1 MTEKNASCLVVLIAL
16 RFSPEYGQAALQAA
30 QRRGEAVVLGLVVDP
45 QLSENVAGLLA
56 DTGFLGEKVMHD
68 LRDTM
73 VAEYR
78 EQGQHYVE
86 ELEAEAKGLG
96 LAVETRSVEGP
107 FLDTVLRLAEETR
120 VRRISVAQIKARH
133 LSRVFFGSEIDRLQ
147 KRALV
152 PVEVYRLSGN
162 VLAPADG

>member
-1 MTEKNASCLVVLIAL
+1 MTEENGRCLVVLTAL
-16 RFSPEYGQAALQAA
+16 RFSPEYGQAALRAA
-30 QRRGEAVVLGLVVDP
+30 KERGEAVVLGLVVDP
-45 QLSENVAGLLA
+45 QLSDNVAGQLA

-78 EQGQHYVE
+78 EQGHHYLR
-86 ELEAEAKGLG
+86 ELETEAKALG
-96 LAVETRSVEGP
+96 LNVETRTVEGP
-107 FLDTVLRLAEETR
+107 FLESVLRLAKETGA
-120 VRRISVAQIKARH
+120 RRIAVARIKARH

-147 KRALV
+147 KRSEL

-162 VLAPADG
+162 VLASARA